1 MLVPSGKWSV
11 SLNGERFGEAEYNS
25 KDEAIEAVLKGLE
38 SKEGYYFEDEID
50 FEPLHKSDVSY
61 FYVGQAY
68 CFEAKIDVDDVIER
82 LQESCY
88 NELDEWGESYL
99 EDLPNSKKEDLESRL
114 NQAFKEWEHKWH
126 MAHNSFIVDDVE
138 RVLV

>member
-1 MLVPSGKWSV
+1 MLVPSEKWAV

-25 KDEAIEAVLKGLE
+25 KDEAIEAVLNGLE

-50 FEPLHKSDVSY
+50 FEPLHKLDVSY
-61 FYVGQAY
+61 FYVGEAQR
-68 CFEAKIDVDDVIER
+68 FEAKIDVDDVIER
-82 LQESCY
+82 LQEACC

-126 MAHNSFIVDDVE
+126 MTHNSFIVDNVE
-138 RVLV
+138 KIPL